1 MEFIMKNFYKLLIPF
16 CVFVISDLNAMNLD
30 SRAFNLSHKIAE
42 FKFKEKSADFK
53 DILNSIIEEK
63 EDASVLNDV
72 KKIKD
77 KLDYEEENSDSTANS
92 SNSIFGLKV
101 REVEKIL
108 EVVPVEAHTE
118 AIELAIAQ
126 LKRKLIDSV
135 KSLLKYSEDLP
146 SNSSDCENSY

>member
-1 MEFIMKNFYKLLIPF
+1 MKNFYKLLIPF

>member
-1 MEFIMKNFYKLLIPF
+1 MKNFYKLLIPF

-108 EVVPVEAHTE
+108 EVVTVKKTHTE

-126 LKRKLIDSV
+126 LKLKLIDSI